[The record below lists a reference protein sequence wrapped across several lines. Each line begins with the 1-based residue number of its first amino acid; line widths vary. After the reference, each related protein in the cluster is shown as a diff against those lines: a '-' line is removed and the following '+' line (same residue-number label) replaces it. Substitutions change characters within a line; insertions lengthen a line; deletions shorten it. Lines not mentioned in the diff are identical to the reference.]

1 MGLWHANKVVYF
13 EMIKFIRK
21 NKGCKNFWRVEVWRV
36 GRHCNAFWKHANDDV
51 FETYLGLTRA
61 LTNLEKT
68 NMLGSNN
75 KTAKRNELA
84 QLKLYNDYL
93 KNEVLVVSEVL

>member
-1 MGLWHANKVVYF
+1 
-13 EMIKFIRK
+13 
-21 NKGCKNFWRVEVWRV
+21 
-36 GRHCNAFWKHANDDV
+36 
-51 FETYLGLTRA
+51 
-61 LTNLEKT
+61 
-68 NMLGSNN
+68 MLGSNN